1 MEDLFHERSS
11 SNDHVLIVQVRVW
24 LKFKFKLHVYK
35 LKIEDFRLGAYC

>member
-1 MEDLFHERSS
+1 MKGLLRS
-11 SNDHVLIVQVRVW
+11 DHVLFVQVRVW